1 MHRRAFPYP
10 IESVPEWESGSAAPA
25 LTDARHWERNREEIA
40 ETGLDSAP
48 LAV

>member
-1 MHRRAFPYP
+1 MHPRAFPYP
-10 IESVPEWESGSAAPA
+10 IESVPEWESGSAASA
-25 LTDARHWERNREEIA
+25 SIDARPAKGNREEIA